1 MADDRAHP
9 RWAAGRLRR
18 DRGIMRRLAA
28 ASDRPRTSWR
38 SRLDRL
44 REKSWHVGQCAVAA
58 AVAWYVAAD
67 LVGHP
72 SPFVAPVAA
81 VVALGT
87 SYGQRLRRVAEVAVG
102 VAVGVAI
109 ADALVLTIG
118 SGGWQIGLVVALAMS
133 TALLLDSGQ
142 VLLIQS
148 AVQGIVVAA
157 LIAPAETAFLRWTDA
172 LIGGAVALVAATVV
186 PGAVLRRPRQQAARC
201 VRRLAELLRG
211 AADGIR
217 DPDVD
222 RTLALLQDARATD
235 RLVRELQLAAE
246 EGLSVT
252 ASSPFRRRHRSGV
265 RQVAD
270 LIEPLDRAIRTTR
283 VLVRR
288 VAVAA
293 YQGEPVPT
301 GHAEVCAELAQV
313 CELIAEAW
321 ETGRE
326 PAGARERLLDVGER
340 TAHLERTRAL
350 SAEVLLGQER
360 SLVVDLL
367 QLVGLGRLEAT
378 DTLPP
383 MDP

>member
-1 MADDRAHP
+1 VADDRAHP

-172 LIGGAVALVAATVV
+172 LI
-186 PGAVLRRPRQQAARC
+186 
-201 VRRLAELLRG
+201 
-211 AADGIR
+211 
-217 DPDVD
+217 
-222 RTLALLQDARATD
+222 
-235 RLVRELQLAAE
+235 
-246 EGLSVT
+246 
-252 ASSPFRRRHRSGV
+252 
-265 RQVAD
+265 
-270 LIEPLDRAIRTTR
+270 
-283 VLVRR
+283 
-288 VAVAA
+288 
-293 YQGEPVPT
+293 
-301 GHAEVCAELAQV
+301 
-313 CELIAEAW
+313 
-321 ETGRE
+321 
-326 PAGARERLLDVGER
+326 
-340 TAHLERTRAL
+340 
-350 SAEVLLGQER
+350 
-360 SLVVDLL
+360 
-367 QLVGLGRLEAT
+367 
-378 DTLPP
+378 
-383 MDP
+383 